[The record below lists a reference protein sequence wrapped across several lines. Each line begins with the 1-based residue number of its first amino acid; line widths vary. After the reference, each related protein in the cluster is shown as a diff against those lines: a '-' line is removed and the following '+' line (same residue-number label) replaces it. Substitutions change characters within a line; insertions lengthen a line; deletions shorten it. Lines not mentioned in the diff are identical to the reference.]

1 MSIDRRPPGDGYTNK
16 PGQWD
21 ALRALDGS
29 TRDPWDQLLPLIGSV
44 DLTQR
49 QQLAARLVAAE
60 GAAQLLHVDRADP
73 RTPPPLDPIPYCLD
87 EASWQQLSAGLE
99 QRIRLADAVAHDLYG
114 PRQLLHDAVIPAEM
128 VLGDPRYARAC
139 RAITTHGPMVALQ
152 TVDVVRDSA
161 GGFVAV
167 GDYVDIAAGL
177 GHAAFNRV
185 ITSRA
190 MPEAA
195 TAMAPMA
202 QTEWWQ
208 RLREALS
215 ALASPDRSSP
225 RIVVLVAGFDAVEY
239 FEYAYLA
246 TALGYHV
253 VQGDDL
259 VVRGGRVLLR
269 SFGQLEPV
277 DVILRALPSVECDP
291 LELAIEGWGMGVP
304 GLAMAAREGGVALA
318 NALGTA
324 IGDHVGLAAY
334 ERQICERLLDESLLL
349 PTAASYWLGDVAQC
363 AYALAH
369 LDALDV
375 YCVNDD
381 ASVTITRGS
390 RTSQEG
396 ATALADAIRRN
407 PHRFSAREVVASA
420 TTPAL
425 INRSLVPVE
434 VVIRTAVVNSRDG
447 VAVLPGGVARARN
460 ASVTKDVWVVAQESL
475 PATRARPIAL
485 PQVDLRGSLPT
496 RSAES
501 LFWLGR
507 HAERTE
513 MIARTTNSIATRVET
528 DGRHGAPEWLPVALA
543 GLRRVARSARTS
555 RDPEPDDAPAD
566 LWSVFTE
573 GVSSL
578 GVSLSGLVGSARS
591 ARAFLSQTAWRVIAR
606 VENARIALDG
616 VADQEHM
623 FVLTESLDDL
633 LLDLSALAGASME
646 SVVRGPGWM
655 FWDLGRRVDR
665 ALLTLGLIEETLIP
679 TDDIAPVAE
688 VVLASCESLIAYRRR
703 YRSDLRVDAL
713 LDLVVFDS
721 TNPRS
726 VAFQLDRIRDHH
738 ATLPQQYPEMTAHIL
753 QAAEALADGMVRG
766 VPVTE
771 LVIETRGPL
780 LRYVDALG
788 ATWFSPVDVPGVLG
802 VRS

>member
-1 MSIDRRPPGDGYTNK
+1 MSVDQRSPGDGYEIEA
-16 PGQWD
+16 GQWD
-21 ALRALDGS
+21 AMRASDGS
-29 TRDPWDQLLPLIGSV
+29 TRSPWDQLMPVLQGV

-49 QQLAARLVAAE
+49 QLLAARLVAAE

-87 EASWQQLSAGLE
+87 AASWKELSSGLE
-99 QRIRLADAVAHDLYG
+99 QRIRLFDAIVRDLYG
-114 PRQLLHDAVIPAEM
+114 PRRLLHGAVIPAEM

-139 RAITTHGPMVALQ
+139 RVIRPHGPSVALQ
-152 TVDVVRDSA
+152 TVDVVRDAS

-167 GDYVDIAAGL
+167 GDHVDVAAGL

-195 TAMAPMA
+195 TIMAPA
-202 QTEWWQ
+202 GQAEWWQ
-208 RLREALS
+208 QLRDALS
-215 ALASPDRSSP
+215 ALAPPGRTSP
-225 RIVVLVAGFDAVEY
+225 RVVVLVAGVDAVEY

-246 TALGYHV
+246 TTLGYHV

-259 VVRGGRVLLR
+259 VVRGGGVLLR
-269 SFGQLEPV
+269 SFGQLEPI
-277 DVILRALPSVECDP
+277 DVVLRALPSVECDP
-291 LELAIEGWGMGVP
+291 LELSIEASGGGVP
-304 GLAMAAREGGVALA
+304 GLASSAREGGVAVV
-318 NALGTA
+318 NALGAA

-334 ERQICERLLDESLLL
+334 ERSICEHLLGESLLL
-349 PTAASYWLGDVAQC
+349 PTATSYWLGDMAHC
-363 AYALAH
+363 AYVLDH
-369 LDALDV
+369 LQALDLYFV
-375 YCVNDD
+375 GDD
-381 ASVTITRGS
+381 ASVTITRGARAS
-390 RTSQEG
+390 ESALVE
-396 ATALADAIRRN
+396 LADAIRSS
-407 PHRFSAREVVASA
+407 PHRYSAREIVASA

-425 INRSLVPVE
+425 INRSVVPVE
-434 VVIRTAVVNSRDG
+434 VVIRTALVNGSDG
-447 VAVLPGGVARARN
+447 AAVLPGGVARARN
-460 ASVTKDVWVVAQESL
+460 ASVTKDVWVLADETA
-475 PATRARPIAL
+475 PIGRAHPLVL

-528 DGRHGAPEWLPVALA
+528 DGRHGPPEWLPVALA
-543 GLRRVARSARTS
+543 GLREVARSARTTS
-555 RDPEPDDAPAD
+555 DATGAEAD
-566 LWSVFTE
+566 LWSVFSE
-573 GVSSL
+573 GVGSL
-578 GVSLSGLVGSARS
+578 GASLTGLVASARS
-591 ARAFLSQTAWRVIAR
+591 ARVFLSQTAWRVIAR

-616 VADQEHM
+616 VASQEHM

-665 ALLTLGLIEETLIP
+665 ALLTLGLIEATLVG
-679 TDDIAPVAE
+679 TGDVAPVAE
-688 VVLASCESLIAYRRR
+688 IVLASCESLIAYRRR

-713 LDLVVFDS
+713 VDLVVSDS
-721 TNPRS
+721 SNPRS

-738 ATLPQQYPEMTAHIL
+738 AALPQRHPEMAGYLL
-753 QAAEALADGMVRG
+753 QAAEALAEGMARG
-766 VPVTE
+766 IPLGQ

-780 LRYVDALG
+780 LGYVEMLG
-788 ATWFSPVDVPGVLG
+788 ATWFSHIDVPGALG
-802 VRS
+802 ARS

>member
-1 MSIDRRPPGDGYTNK
+1 MSVDRRPPGDEYSAETGH
-16 PGQWD
+16 WD
-21 ALRALDGS
+21 ALRAPDGS
-29 TRDPWDQLLPLIGSV
+29 TRAPWDQLLPLIRHV
-44 DLTQR
+44 DLNQR
-49 QQLAARLVAAE
+49 QQLAARLVASE

-87 EASWQQLSAGLE
+87 EAAWRQLRAGLE
-99 QRIRLADAVAHDLYG
+99 QRIRLSDAVVRDLYG
-114 PRQLLHDAVIPAEM
+114 PRRLLLDAIVPAEM

-139 RAITTHGPMVALQ
+139 RAITTHGPAVTLQ
-152 TVDVVRDSA
+152 TVDVVRDGA
-161 GGFVAV
+161 GDFVAV

-195 TAMAPMA
+195 TVVAPMP

-215 ALASPDRSSP
+215 ALAAPDRTSP
-225 RIVVLVAGFDAVEY
+225 RVVVLVAGFDAVEY

-246 TALGYHV
+246 TTLGYHV
-253 VQGDDL
+253 VQGGDL
-259 VVRGGRVLLR
+259 VVRGGRLLLR

-277 DVILRALPSVECDP
+277 DVVLRALPSVECDP
-291 LELAIEGWGMGVP
+291 LELSIQGSGGGVP

-318 NALGTA
+318 NALGSA

-334 ERQICERLLDESLLL
+334 ERSICERLLGETLLL

-369 LDALDV
+369 LDALDL

-381 ASVTITRGS
+381 ASVTITRS
-390 RTSQEG
+390 DRTSEEG
-396 ATALADAIRRN
+396 LAELAAAIRRN
-407 PHRFSAREVVASA
+407 PHRFSAREAVASA

-434 VVIRTAVVNSRDG
+434 VVIRTAVVNGRDG
-447 VAVLPGGVARARN
+447 AAVLPGGVARARN
-460 ASVTKDVWVVAQESL
+460 ASVTKDVWILAEEAISTAR
-475 PATRARPIAL
+475 PRPIAL
-485 PQVDLRGSLPT
+485 PQVDFRSSLPT

-528 DGRHGAPEWLPVALA
+528 DGRHGTPEWLPVALA
-543 GLRRVARSARTS
+543 GLRRVARSARSS
-555 RDPEPDDAPAD
+555 RDAAPDDATAD
-566 LWSVFTE
+566 LWSVFAE

-578 GVSLSGLVGSARS
+578 GLTLSGLVGSARS
-591 ARAFLSQTAWRVIAR
+591 ARAFLSQTAWRVVAR
-606 VENARIALDG
+606 VENARIALEG
-616 VADQEHM
+616 VASQEHM

-679 TDDIAPVAE
+679 TADVAPVAE

-703 YRSDLRVDAL
+703 YRSDFRVDAL

-721 TNPRS
+721 SNPRS
-726 VAFQLDRIRDHH
+726 VAFQFDRIRDHH
-738 ATLPQQYPEMTAHIL
+738 ATLPRRYPEMTDHLL
-753 QAAEALADGMVRG
+753 QAAEALADGMASG
-766 VPVTE
+766 TPVKE
-771 LVIETRGPL
+771 LVVATRGPL

-788 ATWFSPVDVPGVLG
+788 TTWFSPIDVPGVLG
-802 VRS
+802 ARS

>member
-1 MSIDRRPPGDGYTNK
+1 MSVDRRPPGDVYLNET
-16 PGQWD
+16 GQWD
-21 ALRALDGS
+21 ALRAPDGS
-29 TRDPWDQLLPLIGSV
+29 TRAPWDQLLPLIGSV
-44 DLTQR
+44 DVNQR

-87 EASWQQLSAGLE
+87 ATSWNQLRAGLE
-99 QRIRLADAVAHDLYG
+99 QRIRLSDAVVRDLYG
-114 PRQLLHDAVIPAEM
+114 PRRLLLDAIIPAEM

-139 RAITTHGPMVALQ
+139 RAITTHGPAVALQ
-152 TVDVVRDSA
+152 TVDVVRNATGD
-161 GGFVAV
+161 FVAV
-167 GDYVDIAAGL
+167 GDHVDIAAGL

-202 QTEWWQ
+202 QAEWWQ

-215 ALASPDRSSP
+215 ALAAPDRISP
-225 RIVVLVAGFDAVEY
+225 RVVVLVAGVDAVEY

-246 TALGYHV
+246 TTLGYHV

-259 VVRGGRVLLR
+259 VVRSGRLLLR

-277 DVILRALPSVECDP
+277 DVVLRALPSVECDP
-291 LELAIEGWGMGVP
+291 LELSIEGSGGGVP

-318 NALGTA
+318 NALGSA

-334 ERQICERLLDESLLL
+334 ERSICERLLGESLLL

-369 LDALDV
+369 LDALDLH
-375 YCVNDD
+375 CVNDD

-390 RTSQEG
+390 RMAE
-396 ATALADAIRRN
+396 ATLAELAEDIRRN

-425 INRSLVPVE
+425 INRSLAPVE
-434 VVIRTAVVNSRDG
+434 VVIRTAVVNGRDG
-447 VAVLPGGVARARN
+447 AAVLPGGVARARN
-460 ASVTKDVWVVAQESL
+460 ASVTKDVWVLAEESISTVR
-475 PATRARPIAL
+475 PRPIAL
-485 PQVDLRGSLPT
+485 PQVDFRGSLPT

-528 DGRHGAPEWLPVALA
+528 DGRHGTPEWLPVALA

-555 RDPEPDDAPAD
+555 RDTPYAPAAD
-566 LWSVFTE
+566 LWSVFAE

-578 GVSLSGLVGSARS
+578 GASLSGLVVSARS

-616 VADQEHM
+616 VASQEHM

-665 ALLTLGLIEETLIP
+665 ALLTLGLIEETLVAI
-679 TDDIAPVAE
+679 DDIAPVAE
-688 VVLASCESLIAYRRR
+688 IVLASCESLIAYRRR

-721 TNPRS
+721 SNPRS

-738 ATLPQQYPEMTAHIL
+738 ATLPHRYPEMTDHLL
-753 QAAEALADGMVRG
+753 QAAEALADRMAGDA
-766 VPVTE
+766 PVGE
-771 LVIETRGPL
+771 LVVEIRGPL
-780 LRYVDALG
+780 LRYVDALST
-788 ATWFSPVDVPGVLG
+788 TWFSHIDVPGVLG

>member
-1 MSIDRRPPGDGYTNK
+1 MSIDQRSPGDGYETEA
-16 PGQWD
+16 GQWD
-21 ALRALDGS
+21 ARRAPDGS
-29 TRDPWDQLLPLIGSV
+29 TRAPWDQLMPLLRGV

-87 EASWQQLSAGLE
+87 AASWLELSTGLE
-99 QRIRLADAVAHDLYG
+99 QRVRLSDAVVRDLYG
-114 PRQLLHDAVIPAEM
+114 PRRLLHDAVIPAEM

-139 RAITTHGPMVALQ
+139 RVIKPLGPSVVLQ
-152 TVDVVRDSA
+152 TVDVIRNAS
-161 GGFVAV
+161 GKFVAV
-167 GDYVDIAAGL
+167 GDHVDIASGL
-177 GHAAFNRV
+177 GHAAFNRA

-195 TAMAPMA
+195 TVMAPMA
-202 QTEWWQ
+202 QGEWWQ
-208 RLREALS
+208 QLREALS
-215 ALASPDRSSP
+215 ALAPPDRESP
-225 RIVVLVAGFDAVEY
+225 RVVVLVAGVDAVEY

-246 TALGYHV
+246 TTLGYHL

-259 VVRGGRVLLR
+259 VVRGGRLLLR

-277 DVILRALPSVECDP
+277 DVVLRALPTVECDP
-291 LELAIEGWGMGVP
+291 LELSIEGVGGGVP
-304 GLAMAAREGGVALA
+304 GLANAAREGTVAIA
-318 NALGTA
+318 NALGSA
-324 IGDHVGLAAY
+324 IGGLVGLAAY
-334 ERQICERLLDESLLL
+334 EQSICEHLLGETLLL
-349 PTAASYWLGDVAQC
+349 PSAASYWLGDVAQC
-363 AYALAH
+363 AYALGH
-369 LDALDV
+369 LDSLDLFF
-375 YCVNDD
+375 VNDD
-381 ASVTITRGS
+381 ASVTVTRGARAS
-390 RTSQEG
+390 EG
-396 ATALADAIRRN
+396 ALVELADAIRRS
-407 PHRFSAREVVASA
+407 PHRYSAREVVTSA

-425 INRSLVPVE
+425 INRSVVPVE
-434 VVIRTAVVNSRDG
+434 VAIRTAIVNGRDG
-447 VAVLPGGVARARN
+447 AAVLPGGVARARN
-460 ASVTKDVWVVAQESL
+460 ASVTKDVWVLAGAAAPRL
-475 PATRARPIAL
+475 RTPALAL

-543 GLRRVARSARTS
+543 GLREVARSARATL
-555 RDPEPDDAPAD
+555 DVEGAEAD
-566 LWSVFTE
+566 LWSVFAE

-578 GVSLSGLVGSARS
+578 GASLNGLVASARS

-616 VADQEHM
+616 VARQEHM

-665 ALLTLGLIEETLIP
+665 ALLTLGLLEVTLVGEG
-679 TDDIAPVAE
+679 DLAPVAE
-688 VVLASCESLIAYRRR
+688 VVLSSCDSLIAYRRR
-703 YRSDLRVDAL
+703 YRSDLRVEAL
-713 LDLVVFDS
+713 IDLVVFDS
-721 TNPRS
+721 SNPRS

-738 ATLPQQYPEMTAHIL
+738 ATLPQRHPEMAGYLL
-753 QAAEALADGMVRG
+753 QAAEALAEGMARDVQLG
-766 VPVTE
+766 Q
-771 LVIETRGPL
+771 LVVDTRGPL
-780 LRYVDALG
+780 LSYVEMLG
-788 ATWFSPVDVPGVLG
+788 ATWFSHVDVPGALG
-802 VRS
+802 ARS

>member
-1 MSIDRRPPGDGYTNK
+1 MSVDRRPPGEGYSNET
-16 PGQWD
+16 GQWD
-21 ALRALDGS
+21 ALRAPDGS
-29 TRDPWDQLLPLIGSV
+29 TRAPWDQLLPLIRGV
-44 DLTQR
+44 DLTER

-87 EASWQQLSAGLE
+87 AASWQQLSAGLE
-99 QRIRLADAVAHDLYG
+99 QRIRLADAVVRDLYG
-114 PRQLLHDAVIPAEM
+114 PRQLLHDAIIPAEM

-139 RAITTHGPMVALQ
+139 RAITSQVPAVVLQ
-152 TVDVVRDSA
+152 TVDVVRDGA
-161 GGFVAV
+161 GEFVAV

-177 GHAAFNRV
+177 GHAVFNRV

-195 TAMAPMA
+195 MVMAPMA
-202 QTEWWQ
+202 QAEWWQ

-215 ALASPDRSSP
+215 AVAAPDRSSP
-225 RIVVLVAGFDAVEY
+225 RVVVLVAGVDAVEY

-246 TALGYHV
+246 TTLGYHV

-259 VVRGGRVLLR
+259 VVRGGRLLLR

-277 DVILRALPSVECDP
+277 DVVLRALPSVECDP
-291 LELAIEGWGMGVP
+291 LELAIEGWGGGVP

-318 NALGTA
+318 NALGSA

-334 ERQICERLLDESLLL
+334 EQSICERLLGESLLL

-363 AYALAH
+363 AHALGH
-369 LDALDV
+369 LDALDLH
-375 YCVNDD
+375 CVNDD
-381 ASVTITRGS
+381 ASVTITRGARAS
-390 RTSQEG
+390 EEALSG
-396 ATALADAIRRN
+396 LADAIRRN

-434 VVIRTAVVNSRDG
+434 VVIRTAVVNGRDG
-447 VAVLPGGVARARN
+447 AAVLPGGVARARN
-460 ASVTKDVWVVAQESL
+460 ASVTKDVWVLAEESVAV
-475 PATRARPIAL
+475 PRPRPVAL
-485 PQVDLRGSLPT
+485 PQVDFSGSLPT

-528 DGRHGAPEWLPVALA
+528 DGRHGAPDWLPVALA
-543 GLRRVARSARTS
+543 GLRRVASSARTS
-555 RDPEPDDAPAD
+555 RDPAPDDAVAD
-566 LWSVFTE
+566 LWSVFAE

-578 GVSLSGLVGSARS
+578 GVSLSGLVVSARS
-591 ARAFLSQTAWRVIAR
+591 ARAFLSETAWRVIAR

-616 VADQEHM
+616 VANQEHM

-665 ALLTLGLIEETLIP
+665 ALLTLGLIEETLVA
-679 TDDIAPVAE
+679 TDDIAPIAE
-688 VVLASCESLIAYRRR
+688 IVLASCESLIAYRRR
-703 YRSDLRVDAL
+703 YRSDLRIDAL
-713 LDLVVFDS
+713 VDLVVFDGS
-721 TNPRS
+721 NPRS
-726 VAFQLDRIRDHH
+726 VSFQLDRIRDHH
-738 ATLPQQYPEMTAHIL
+738 ATLPQRYPEMTDHLL
-753 QAAEALADGMVRG
+753 QAAEALADGMARG
-766 VPVTE
+766 APVGQ
-771 LVIETRGPL
+771 LVVETRGPL

-788 ATWFSPVDVPGVLG
+788 ATWFSHIDVPGVLG